1 MADAGEAAATD
12 GAEGL
17 AAVCAHLEEI
27 RADLRSGPGGDEGPV
42 ERVLAAARD
51 GGDVAGTLAVLHAVL
66 QAGGDPQGLHGYA
79 DHPRAVRGLRPAGIS
94 TTRTEPVYVCP
105 AGRCARY
112 WWPQPAVPVPH
123 CEISSTL
130 LRRERLY

>member
-1 MADAGEAAATD
+1 MADGGQAAPGEA
-12 GAEGL
+12 ERL

-51 GGDVAGTLAVLHAVL
+51 GDDPEGTLAVLHAVL
-66 QAGGDPQGLHGYA
+66 QADGDPQGLDGYTNHA
-79 DHPRAVRGLRPAGIS
+79 GATRGLRPAGIS
-94 TTRTEPVYVCP
+94 TTRAELVYVCP

-112 WWPQPAVPVPH
+112 WWPQAAVPVPH
-123 CEISSTL
+123 CAISGIP
-130 LRRERLY
+130 LRRERL

>member
-1 MADAGEAAATD
+1 MADGGEAAAP
-12 GAEGL
+12 GEAERL

-51 GGDVAGTLAVLHAVL
+51 GEDSAGTLAVLHAVL
-66 QAGGDPQGLHGYA
+66 QADGDPQGLDGYTNHA
-79 DHPRAVRGLRPAGIS
+79 GATRSLRPAGIS
-94 TTRTEPVYVCP
+94 TTRAELVYMCP

-112 WWPQPAVPVPH
+112 WWPQPAVSVPQ
-123 CEISSTL
+123 CAISSTPL
-130 LRRERLY
+130 HQGRL